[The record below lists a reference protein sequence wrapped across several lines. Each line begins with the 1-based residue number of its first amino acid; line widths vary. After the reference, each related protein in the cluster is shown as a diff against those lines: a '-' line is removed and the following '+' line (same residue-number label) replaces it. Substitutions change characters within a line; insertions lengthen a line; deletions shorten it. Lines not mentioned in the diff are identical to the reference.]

1 MNDWWNDP
9 PEEPEGQVCEK
20 CDGFGEVAK
29 ETEEEVLFRCSECA
43 HEWRVKQAAEP
54 DPPED
59 TLEALDELVQEGLVE
74 QKCPHGN
81 EWHSCNHCDHLSD
94 LAFDAARE
102 TRMRR

>member
-9 PEEPEGQVCEK
+9 PEEPEVPTCEK
-20 CDGFGEVAK
+20 CDGLGEVAK
-29 ETEEEVLFRCSECA
+29 ETEEEVLFRCFECD
-43 HEWRVKQAAEP
+43 HEWRVKKAAEP

-59 TLEALDELVQEGLVE
+59 PQDRDDDEQPGQVEG
-74 QKCPHGN
+74 KCPHGN
-81 EWHSCNHCDHLSD
+81 EWHGCDHCDHLSD